1 MELLVYK
8 FWKQKLATSM
18 YLRVE
23 RRKQA
28 TETLF
33 RYSKARRQL
42 QATIIQLK
50 IQPKCTPDVFRDG
63 NKSSKLLQIQLKIW
77 KHGERCCWV
86 FWSET
91 QRKKV
96 GLTFF
101 DVKNQQ
107 YRYAMRI
114 DRFNCL
120 KKPMINLEVKM
131 PQERYK

>member
-63 NKSSKLLQIQLKIW
+63 NKSSKFLLIQLKIL
-77 KHGERCCWV
+77 KHGERYCW
-86 FWSET
+86 FLWNGT
-91 QRKKV
+91 QKKV
-96 GLTFF
+96 GPTFF
-101 DVKNQQ
+101 EVKNQQ
-107 YRYAMRI
+107 YRYSMRI

>member
-63 NKSSKLLQIQLKIW
+63 NKSSKLLLIQLKIL
-77 KHGERCCWV
+77 KYGERYCW
-86 FWSET
+86 FLWNGT
-91 QRKKV
+91 QKKV
-96 GLTFF
+96 GPTFF
-101 DVKNQQ
+101 EVKNQQ
-107 YRYAMRI
+107 YRYSMRI

>member
-63 NKSSKLLQIQLKIW
+63 NKSSKLLLIQLKIL
-77 KHGERCCWV
+77 KHGERYCWFLWNV
-86 FWSET
+86 T
-91 QRKKV
+91 QKEV
-96 GLTFF
+96 GSTFF
-101 DVKNQQ
+101 EVKNQQ
-107 YRYAMRI
+107 YRYSMRI

>member
-1 MELLVYK
+1 MELSVYM
-8 FWKQKLATSM
+8 FWKQKHAIRI

-23 RRKQA
+23 KRKQP
-28 TETLF
+28 TETVF
-33 RYSKARRQL
+33 IYSKARRQL
-42 QATIIQLK
+42 RATLIQLK

-86 FWSET
+86 FWNET

-114 DRFNCL
+114 ARFNCL